1 MCYQEGGN
9 ERIWISRFYRDFHNR
24 ELEVAF
30 SCLDFI
36 QSQIPRG
43 VGCDSSHWSLNGTG
57 KFDIR
62 SNYNKI
68 QGASIPYF
76 IWKGIWKVKVPKRVA
91 FLMWTTIHGRILTL
105 DNLMLQSLALV
116 NRCCMCCCN
125 EESVDHLL
133 LHFPVAHSL
142 WVHMLQV
149 FEIQWV
155 MPSSLESLV
164 FCWRYWQGKFN
175 SNIWNMVPGCLMWNV
190 WMERNPRSFEA
201 KEKSL
206 V

>member
-1 MCYQEGGN
+1 MCSNDKDACISDVVCYQEGGN
-9 ERIWISRFYRDFHNR
+9 DRIWNLRFYRDFHER
-24 ELEVAF
+24 ELEAAF
-30 SCLDFI
+30 SFLDFI
-36 QSQIPRG
+36 QSQIPRD

-116 NRCCMCCCN
+116 NRCCMCHCN
-125 EESVDHLL
+125 EETVDHLL
-133 LHFPVAHSL
+133 HCLVAHSL
-142 WVHMLQV
+142 RVICFRSLGSNGSCQALWKAWCIVGAIDWENL
-149 FEIQWV
+149 IQT
-155 MPSSLESLV
+155 
-164 FCWRYWQGKFN
+164 YG
-175 SNIWNMVPGCLMWNV
+175 IWFLAV
-190 WMERNPRSFEA
+190 
-201 KEKSL
+201 
-206 V
+206 